1 MKIEKGQSEISLG
14 IDIGGTNI
22 KIGLV
27 KDNKVI
33 KKGIFETKKDLDNQ
47 GFTNYLIS
55 LIKKFIKDYKIDKI
69 GIGVAGYVFYE
80 KGMLR
85 TSPNLPKL
93 KNLPLKDILERYW
106 QVKTSVLNDA
116 DAMAIGEYF
125 YHNKRYKNLIT
136 ITLGT
141 GVGSG
146 IIVNN
151 KLLYNSEFGH
161 TILIPN
167 GYLCS
172 CGKRGCV
179 ESYLGSYGIL
189 RIAQDFYK
197 KIENLTPKRIYE
209 MAKRGDNRALK
220 TIEKYSFYLAIALSN
235 LINIFNPEIIILN
248 GGISNMG
255 NLLLKSIKPIL
266 KENTFYPS
274 KIKISNLK
282 NLAGIIGAVNFSQLR
297 NRLFGK

>member
-1 MKIEKGQSEISLG
+1 MKIKEGLFKISLG

-27 KDNKVI
+27 KNNKII
-33 KKGIFETKKDLDNQ
+33 KKGIFKTEKDLDNQ
-47 GFTNYLIS
+47 RFGNYLIEI
-55 LIKKFIKDYKIDKI
+55 IKGFIKDYKIDKI
-69 GIGVAGYVFYE
+69 GIGIAGYVFYE
-80 KGMLR
+80 KGILKF
-85 TSPNLPKL
+85 SPNLPKL
-93 KNLPLKDILERYW
+93 KNFSLKEVIEKHFLVE
-106 QVKTSVLNDA
+106 TFVLNDA

-125 YHNKRYKNLIT
+125 YHNKKYKNLIT

-161 TILIPN
+161 TILIPF
-167 GYLCS
+167 GALCS
-172 CGKRGCV
+172 CGKKGCV
-179 ESYLGSYGIL
+179 ESYLGSYGML
-189 RIAQDFYK
+189 RIAREFYK
-197 KIENLTPKRIYE
+197 RGIKNLTPKKIYE
-209 MAKRGDNRALK
+209 MAKNNEERALK

-235 LINIFNPEIIILN
+235 LINIFNPEIVILN

-255 NLLLKSIKPIL
+255 NLLLKFIRPML
-266 KENTFYPS
+266 KENTFYLP

-282 NLAGIIGAVNFSQLR
+282 IDAGIIGAVNF
-297 NRLFGK
+297 NLFKDK